1 MVVDVPAP
9 SLARLGSS
17 VDADLLYR
25 CLLTFGPQ
33 TAGQLERDLGLS
45 PPRVDDGLDELL
57 SVGAVAARPRSGR
70 RESLWVAMEPDALI
84 PLLRESRHRRPGP
97 RGASI
102 RDLVPG
108 AVPLG
113 EGMRHLP
120 SRALTRSRLAELI
133 GAVRHEHLAMQPERV
148 YDAESARSA
157 VPMDRKL
164 LTRGVRMRVLG
175 VQSVDAGD
183 PLTAYGRHVDDLRP
197 DYREASE
204 VPAKLIVMDRRAA
217 FLPVTADNLDHGYL
231 EITHEAVVSALVAL
245 FERQWAAAGSPQEQ
259 RMPRF
264 SLTIRERTV
273 VALLAQGHTDASAA
287 RAMHVSR
294 RTVST
299 TLRDLMDRLGVDNRF
314 QLGLAIGTL
323 GIAPW
328 PGVGGPWPPTA
339 GTPPSG
345 VEPPP
350 TAGTPPPGVEPLPTV
365 GTPSSGVERPPTA
378 KALPPAGGA
387 PMAGVERPRRAARRP
402 SGAGSAPDANTKE
415 ER

>member
-1 MVVDVPAP
+1 MVVADVPAP

-33 TAGQLERDLGLS
+33 TTGQLERDLGLS
-45 PPRVDDGLDELL
+45 RSRVADGLDELL
-57 SVGAVAARPRSGR
+57 SVGAVTGRPRPGR
-70 RESLWVAMEPDALI
+70 REILWVATEPDALI
-84 PLLRESRHRRPGP
+84 PLLRESQHRRTEP
-97 RGASI
+97 RRVSI
-102 RDLVPG
+102 RDLLPG

-120 SRALTRSRLAELI
+120 SRALTRTRLAELI
-133 GAVRHEHLAMQPERV
+133 GTVRHEHLAMQPEQV
-148 YDAESARSA
+148 YDPESARSA

-175 VQSVDAGD
+175 VQSMAAGD
-183 PLTAYGRHVDDLRP
+183 PLTAYGRQVDDVRP
-197 DYREASE
+197 DYRQASD
-204 VPAKLIVMDRRAA
+204 VPTKLIVMDRRTAL
-217 FLPVTADNLDHGYL
+217 LPVTADNLDHGYL

-314 QLGLAIGTL
+314 QLGLAIGAL
-323 GIAPW
+323 GIASS
-328 PGVGGPWPPTA
+328 PGAGGPWPPA
-339 GTPPSG
+339 MGTPPAAKASP
-345 VEPPP
+345 V
-350 TAGTPPPGVEPLPTV
+350 V
-365 GTPSSGVERPPTA
+365 GTAPGA
-378 KALPPAGGA
+378 KAPPVAGMPLAGNA
-387 PMAGVERPRRAARRP
+387 PP
-402 SGAGSAPDANTKE
+402 SGAGSVPDAITE
-415 ER
+415 ENR